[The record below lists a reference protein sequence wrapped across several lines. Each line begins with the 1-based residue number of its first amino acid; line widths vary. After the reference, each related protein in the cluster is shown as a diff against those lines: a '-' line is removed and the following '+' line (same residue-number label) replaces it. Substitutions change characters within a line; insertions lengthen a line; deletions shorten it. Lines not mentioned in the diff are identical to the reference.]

1 MSPRR
6 LVPIVLGALLVAA
19 GLVGFFVLDGLAADL
34 ACGVA
39 VVVGIAVV
47 RLGSRPD
54 PDEIV

>member
-6 LVPIVLGALLVAA
+6 LVPIVLGALLVVA
-19 GLVGFFVLDGLAADL
+19 GLVGFFALDGLAADL

>member
-6 LVPIVLGALLVAA
+6 LVPIVLGALL
-19 GLVGFFVLDGLAADL
+19 VLDGLAADL